1 MLPSLVSF
9 ICVEVLMSLLKILT
23 NSSLDKN
30 NRCKWQF
37 CLRGPMVVRV
47 RAVVLL
53 SSETRSASEKENYT
67 HSLNG
72 DYKRAVSS
80 LASSGAG

>member
-1 MLPSLVSF
+1 M
-9 ICVEVLMSLLKILT
+9 
-23 NSSLDKN
+23 
-30 NRCKWQF
+30 
-37 CLRGPMVVRV
+37 VRV

-53 SSETRSASEKENYT
+53 SSETRSASQKENYA

-72 DYKRAVSS
+72 DYKGAVRS

>member
-1 MLPSLVSF
+1 MA
-9 ICVEVLMSLLKILT
+9 
-23 NSSLDKN
+23 
-30 NRCKWQF
+30 
-37 CLRGPMVVRV
+37 RV

-53 SSETRSASEKENYT
+53 SSETRYASEKENYA

-80 LASSGAG
+80 LVSSGAG